1 MLNFKLKF
9 WNDQPVLV
17 IVLQITIF
25 ALLLLAL
32 IICLAT
38 LGVFGKQWEDTKD
51 HLDHDGN
58 VDVCFLFLPKQ
69 NAALGKNSYCDFI
82 VASHSIILIALLI
95 LLVVLAIIVFLR
107 LVYSSQKLLYCIFFN
122 NYSCL
127 FYRLSIGFDLV
138 AFLVIA
144 IVTVI
149 FSLTASIVLSS
160 GFAKTCS
167 TIKDISSFK

>member
-51 HLDHDGN
+51 HHDHDGN
-58 VDVCFLFLPKQ
+58 VDVCFLFLSK
-69 NAALGKNSYCDFI
+69 NGLGKNSYCDFI
-82 VASHSIILIALLI
+82 VASHSIILIALLPDPSCSVGSHCI
-95 LLVVLAIIVFLR
+95 LEVSLAHKNCYT
-107 LVYSSQKLLYCIFFN
+107 VY
-122 NYSCL
+122 
-127 FYRLSIGFDLV
+127 
-138 AFLVIA
+138 
-144 IVTVI
+144 
-149 FSLTASIVLSS
+149 
-160 GFAKTCS
+160 
-167 TIKDISSFK
+167 